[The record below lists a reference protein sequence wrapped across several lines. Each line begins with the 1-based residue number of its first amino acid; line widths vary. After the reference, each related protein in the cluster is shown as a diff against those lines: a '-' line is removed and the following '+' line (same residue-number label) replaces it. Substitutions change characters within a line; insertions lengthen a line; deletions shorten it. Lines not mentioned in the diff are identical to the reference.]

1 MEVESWHFDGGAG
14 ATLSCRG
21 ALALGELLGEFVCL

>member
-21 ALALGELLGEFVCL
+21 ALALGEPLEEFAC